1 MTPQFLFAYRMQIH
15 RARTYQKVKKI
26 SGLVFFYNSLFA
38 INCPIF
44 AYTFKEKVF
53 IFYSTPPVQH

>member
-1 MTPQFLFAYRMQIH
+1 MQIH
-15 RARTYQKVKKI
+15 RARTYQKVKKF
-26 SGLVFFYNSLFA
+26 SGLFFFYNSLFA

-53 IFYSTPPVQH
+53 IFYSTPPVQL